1 MFLVMNKIKSLLP
14 VFILILGT
22 SAISHPGIGIVMDSK
37 GDVFYTDL
45 KHIWK
50 IDTKGTRSVAVS
62 NVHSHEIYLD
72 ENDNLF
78 GEHLWYEGEAPNKW
92 GHYVWR
98 RSPQGKVETVI
109 PPTEGFLKNYSFV
122 RDGHDHMFWAD
133 RDNACQKIA
142 RKNPDGTI
150 SKLGDVC
157 LNDIQWMTATAD
169 GDVYLIDRH
178 DLVKMDAKGH
188 LERIASNLQER
199 KLTQFTVNDPHLAMG
214 VWTDKKE
221 NVYVAIYGARKV
233 KKISPDKK
241 VSVAYETAMWWSPT
255 GGLMAPNGDFW
266 LLEYSQTNEAR
277 VERITA
283 AGERTIYSSTE

>member
-1 MFLVMNKIKSLLP
+1 MNNIKGLLA
-14 VFILILGT
+14 VLLLI
-22 SAISHPGIGIVMDSK
+22 SAISAIPHPGVGIVIDSK
-37 GDVFYTDL
+37 GNVFYTDL

-50 IDTKGTRSVAVS
+50 IDVQGKRNVAVP

-78 GEHLWYEGEAPNKW
+78 GEHLWYEGEGSDKW
-92 GHYVWR
+92 GHYVWK
-98 RSPQGKVETVI
+98 RSPQGKVEKVV

-122 RDGHDHMFWAD
+122 RDHHNHMFWAD

-142 RKNPDGTI
+142 RSNPDGTS
-150 SKLGDVC
+150 SKLGDKC
-157 LNDIQWMTATAD
+157 LDDIQWMTATPA
-169 GDVYLIDRH
+169 GKVYFVDHH
-178 DLVKMDAKGH
+178 DLMKMDEKGH
-188 LERIASNLQER
+188 IETIASGLGER
-199 KLTQFTVNDPHLAMG
+199 TISQVTVNDPNLVMG

-233 KKISPDKK
+233 KKITPDKR
-241 VSVAYETAMWWSPT
+241 VSVVHETSVWWSPT
-255 GGLMAPNGDFW
+255 GGLVAPNGDFW

-283 AGERTIYSSTE
+283 AGERTIFGSGEK